1 MSYIRSMEM
10 LEQLEAAAIKCAATP
25 VWPLSDIDV
34 IDCLDIAHRLQQ
46 EAAAI
51 TLHLV
56 RLPYRSVPGTAEE
69 RAISY
74 LRSRPAHRMIQ
85 FRCTAVHSGEGIQ
98 LELSHSSSFI
108 PGASIES

>member
-1 MSYIRSMEM
+1 VLEM

-34 IDCLDIAHRLQQ
+34 IDCLDIAHLLQQ

-69 RAISY
+69 SDL
-74 LRSRPAHRMIQ
+74 LRR
-85 FRCTAVHSGEGIQ
+85 SGTKRER
-98 LELSHSSSFI
+98 
-108 PGASIES
+108 